1 MSIGSSTL
9 FALAATSRAGV
20 SASSSVR
27 AVHRKWYKTSAEEGC
42 VYLISRGARVKFK
55 VVGNEPYRHL
65 FVVMPGG
72 FYPADKFER

>member
-1 MSIGSSTL
+1 MLKGKAEITYSL
-9 FALAATSRAGV
+9 PP
-20 SASSSVR
+20 
-27 AVHRKWYKTSAEEGC
+27 VHRKWHKTSAEEGC
-42 VYLISRGARVKFK
+42 VYLIPRGARVKFK